1 MIRFDDQPPMS
12 LAADKWANSA
22 LKKSEKYRDKDASN
36 LSYYGKNKHQRLYE
50 LPKIINKE
58 NIFLFYIHGGAWE
71 FGYPEWVLFTFD
83 YFKNYEINLI
93 APGYRLSPQFKF
105 VDQLE
110 DIKNSINYIK
120 KKYGNDIKI
129 VISGHSAGAHLAY
142 YASKEIKVNGLMLS
156 SGVYDLTAY
165 AKKYVDQI
173 TDNKFTAK
181 LISPI
186 FDSYD
191 LTIPVLLTYSS
202 DEEKVYI
209 NQSEDFYNKIKD
221 KNKKNKKFIFNNID
235 HYHELNAM
243 NKNNI
248 AWDNIYSEWFNSL
261 I

>member
-1 MIRFDDQPPMS
+1 M
-12 LAADKWANSA
+12 
-22 LKKSEKYRDKDASN
+22 
-36 LSYYGKNKHQRLYE
+36 
-50 LPKIINKE
+50 
-58 NIFLFYIHGGAWE
+58 
-71 FGYPEWVLFTFD
+71 
-83 YFKNYEINLI
+83 
-93 APGYRLSPQFKF
+93 
-105 VDQLE
+105 
-110 DIKNSINYIK
+110 
-120 KKYGNDIKI
+120 
-129 VISGHSAGAHLAY
+129 ISGHSAGAHLAY

-209 NQSEDFYNKIKD
+209 NQSEDFYNKIKN

-243 NKNNI
+243 KKNNI
-248 AWDNIYSEWFNSL
+248 DWDNIYSEWFNSL

>member
-1 MIRFDDQPPMS
+1 M
-12 LAADKWANSA
+12 
-22 LKKSEKYRDKDASN
+22 
-36 LSYYGKNKHQRLYE
+36 
-50 LPKIINKE
+50 
-58 NIFLFYIHGGAWE
+58 
-71 FGYPEWVLFTFD
+71 
-83 YFKNYEINLI
+83 
-93 APGYRLSPQFKF
+93 SPQFKF

-142 YASKEIKVNGLMLS
+142 YASKEIEVNGVILS
-156 SGVYDLTAY
+156 SGVYDLTTY
-165 AKKYVDQI
+165 TKKYVDQI

-191 LTIPVLLTYSS
+191 LTIPALLTYSL
-202 DEEKVYI
+202 DEENIYI
-209 NQSEDFYNKIKD
+209 SQSEDFYNKIKD

-248 AWDNIYSEWFNSL
+248 DWDNIFSEWLNSL

>member
-1 MIRFDDQPPMS
+1 MIRFDDQLPMS
-12 LAADKWANSA
+12 PAADEWANSA
-22 LKKSEKYRDKDASN
+22 LNKSEKYRDNKVSN
-36 LSYYGKNKHQRLYE
+36 LSYYGKNKYQRLYE
-50 LPKIINKE
+50 LPKKISKE

-71 FGYPEWVLFTFD
+71 FGYPEWVLFTYD
-83 YFKNYEINLI
+83 YFKNYKINLI

-142 YASKEIKVNGLMLS
+142 YASKEIEVNGVILS
-156 SGVYDLTAY
+156 SGVYDLTTY
-165 AKKYVDQI
+165 TKKYVDQI

-191 LTIPVLLTYSS
+191 LTIPALLTYSL
-202 DEEKVYI
+202 DEENIYI
-209 NQSEDFYNKIKD
+209 SQSEDFYNKIKD

-248 AWDNIYSEWFNSL
+248 DWDNIFSEWLNSL